1 MSPKISITLMILNG
15 LFVIINAIFL
25 AFGATPTIHLIA
37 ALWCSAGF
45 VIALNHYLNGERN
58 APSDKNGN

>member
-1 MSPKISITLMILNG
+1 MILNG